1 MRTGIPRPARTRLL
15 AAAGAAL
22 LTGAAA
28 GAADGVAAPGPRL
41 VAEEPHLGVVV
52 RITVYPQPQV
62 NPARALRAAFDRI
75 AALERV
81 FSSFRED
88 SEVRLV
94 AARAWRRPQPVSHEL
109 ATVLSHAL
117 RLARETG
124 GAFDPTLGR
133 ATALWR
139 RERRAAEPASP
150 RARRKAWSRTGWRL
164 VALHPD
170 ARTVFLRRRGV
181 EFDFGGI
188 AKGFIA
194 DEALRTLARQG
205 VRRALVAIAGDIVA
219 GDPPPD
225 KPGWAVALDAHG
237 PRGSL
242 EREVTLRRQAVST
255 SGGREQSYPRGTG
268 GCSHILVPGL
278 AGCADAARAVSVVAP
293 TGLEADGWAT
303 ALAALG
309 PAAGRPLLAHRPQVR
324 VYWAPA
330 TP

>member
-1 MRTGIPRPARTRLL
+1 MRTGIPRAARTRLL
-15 AAAGAAL
+15 AAGFALLPGAAV
-22 LTGAAA
+22 GAANG
-28 GAADGVAAPGPRL
+28 GAAPVPPV

-52 RITVYPQPQV
+52 RIAAYPQPQV
-62 NPARALRAAFDRI
+62 NPARALRAVFDRI

-81 FSSFRED
+81 FSSFRDD

-94 AARAWRRPQPVSHEL
+94 ADRAWRRPQPVSPEL
-109 ATVLSHAL
+109 ATVLSYAL

-139 RERRAAEPASP
+139 RERRAAEPASS

-164 VALHPD
+164 VAFHPD
-170 ARTVFLRRRGV
+170 DRTVFLRRRGV

-219 GDPPPD
+219 GDPPPG
-225 KPGWAVALDAHG
+225 KPGWVVGLDAQG
-237 PRGSL
+237 ARGSL
-242 EREVTLRRQAVST
+242 EREVTLRHQAVST
-255 SGGREQSYPRGTG
+255 SGGREQFYPRGTG
-268 GCSHILVPGL
+268 GCSHILVPAL

-303 ALAALG
+303 ALASLG
-309 PAAGRPLLAHRPQVR
+309 PAAGRALLAHRPPVR
-324 VYWAPA
+324 AYWAAA